1 MGYGQYSEHHKG
13 RSNPL
18 PKNTRHKQVFK
29 TEEIPHLWAHKTQ
42 ESARNSQG
50 NLFFEGDTIYSYG
63 HHFPI
68 ARHVTNG
75 KESAILLT
83 VREFSVATS
92 QHKHAVRLAIPKNIP
107 IFHVANI
114 EDHGSG
120 PKHAMNLEERIEV
133 IEHIIS
139 KASRARLKA
148 EWHLGEAAAIR
159 AEIVEYCKFFSI
171 KAPELPVIPTPD
183 PEQLKAYR
191 KAEAQ
196 RKAEVIAR
204 QIREQQDTIDAWR
217 AGNPVRVGHLS

>member
-1 MGYGQYSEHHKG
+1 MGYGQYSANRKG

-18 PKNTRHKQVFK
+18 PEKTTRKKQVFK

-63 HHFPI
+63 RHFPI

-83 VREFSVATS
+83 VREFSVTTS
-92 QHKHAVRLAIPKNIP
+92 GHKHAVRLAIPKNIP
-107 IFHVANI
+107 VFHVANI
-114 EDHGSG
+114 GCG
-120 PKHAMNLEERIEV
+120 LKHAVNLEERIEV

-159 AEIVEYCKFFSI
+159 AEILEYCKFFSI
-171 KAPELPVIPTPD
+171 KAPDLPVIPTPD

-217 AGNPVRVGHLS
+217 AGNPVRPSA